1 MEQSF
6 TILCESL
13 HLFDLLKCICT
24 NTYNMF
30 SRIHIHVY
38 VYSMIHFVNI
48 VFVLMGRMSYWI
60 LKYKKQQQNN
70 DQKQTIKHIVKS
82 KAILYCN
89 ILQYC

>member
-13 HLFDLLKCICT
+13 DLFDLLKCICT
-24 NTYNMF
+24 NTYNMS

-60 LKYKKQQQNN
+60 LKYKKTTTKQR
-70 DQKQTIKHIVKS
+70 QKTNY
-82 KAILYCN
+82 KAYC
-89 ILQYC
+89 